1 MELACECPRSSIINL
16 LWCRSSFRILDLRN
30 FDKCLVAGLLVLVCA
45 AHGQDYY
52 TNQEVRVS
60 GLRTLVARSH
70 APSDVLKTSLA
81 TILGDRSVCCGKDS
95 LLEDSV
101 EKADPLSLKDIA
113 AKLQGRHLL
122 SDGRPIMVKAMHME
136 SQAINSG
143 MLITTLRD
151 KHPLLLAWNSH
162 LYVCYGVTYVK
173 DYDPNSGAEMDA
185 IHKFL
190 LLDTRYSDSRREVV
204 FNRETDDWTKVQGML
219 WLAVG
224 QP

>member
-1 MELACECPRSSIINL
+1 MELACECPRSAIINL
-16 LWCRSSFRILDLRN
+16 FWCQSSFRILDPRN
-30 FDKCLVAGLLVLVCA
+30 FDKCLVAGLLVLGCA
-45 AHGQDYY
+45 ANGQDYY

-122 SDGRPIMVKAMHME
+122 SDGRPIMVKAMRVE
-136 SQAINSG
+136 AQAINSG

-151 KHPLLLAWNSH
+151 KHPLLLAWNSR

-173 DYDPNSGAEMDA
+173 NYDPNSGAEMDA

-190 LLDTRYSDSRREVV
+190 LLDTRYSDARREVL
-204 FNRETDDWTKVQGML
+204 FNRETDDWSKVQGMF
-219 WLAVG
+219 WLAVA

>member
-1 MELACECPRSSIINL
+1 MKRACECPRSSIINL
-16 LWCRSSFRILDLRN
+16 FWRRSSFRILDLRN
-30 FDKCLVAGLLVLVCA
+30 FDKCLVAGLLVLGSA

-60 GLRTLVARSH
+60 GLRVLVARSH

-81 TILGDRSVCCGKDS
+81 TILDDRSVCCGKDS
-95 LLEDSV
+95 VLEDSV
-101 EKADPLSLKDIA
+101 EKVDPLSLKDIA

-122 SDGRPIMVKAMHME
+122 SDGRPIMVKAMYVE

-173 DYDPNSGAEMDA
+173 DFDPSSGAEMDA

-190 LLDTRYSDSRREVV
+190 LLDTRYSDARREVV
-204 FNRETDDWTKVQGML
+204 FNRETDDWSKVQGML
-219 WLAVG
+219 WLAVT

>member
-1 MELACECPRSSIINL
+1 MELALRMSPRSSIIIL
-16 LWCRSSFRILDLRN
+16 FWRRSSFRIYNIRI
-30 FDKCLVAGLLVLVCA
+30 FDKCLVAGLLALGCA

-52 TNQEVRVS
+52 TNQEVRVP

-81 TILGDRSVCCGKDS
+81 TIMDDRSVCCGRDS
-95 LLEDSV
+95 ALGDSV

-122 SDGRPIMVKAMHME
+122 SDGRPIMVEAMYVE
-136 SQAINSG
+136 PQAINSG

-151 KHPLLLAWNSH
+151 KHPLLLAWNFH

-173 DYDPNSGAEMDA
+173 EYDPNSEAEMYA
-185 IHKFL
+185 IRKFL
-190 LLDTRYSDSRREVV
+190 LLDKRSRTRVVRWCSIARPTIGARSR
-204 FNRETDDWTKVQGML
+204 
-219 WLAVG
+219 A
-224 QP
+224 